1 MNSTAQLARDPL
13 PASLPIEPSAAVE
26 GVKAPPPWH
35 KRLALVEGLSPTA
48 HHVLLCLGSFVCNE
62 ESDAWPSVATLAGM
76 SGRSGRVIQ
85 RSLREIERAGILLTS
100 PSIAG
105 TSRYRLRPVGVTCT
119 TRGGDV
125 RDRGGVTW
133 ASPKGTREGTREA
146 RTSATSRVRRKYED
160 ASTGPR
166 QRLEALP
173 VPDPGPAPTDE
184 QRRELLSNIK
194 TRLEALPKSEYP
206 GVVKARSELDN
217 WRKAGCPTEGFII
230 PFVRPSETEPITGS
244 GCPDCGAASIIGG
257 ACAAGC
263 GYDEGGSFSPNPD
276 FNGGH

>member
-1 MNSTAQLARDPL
+1 
-13 PASLPIEPSAAVE
+13 
-26 GVKAPPPWH
+26 
-35 KRLALVEGLSPTA
+35 
-48 HHVLLCLGSFVCNE
+48 
-62 ESDAWPSVATLAGM
+62 M
-76 SGRSGRVIQ
+76 SGRSGRGDQ

-105 TSRYRLRPVGVTCT
+105 YVAVYRLRPRRGDVYDA
-119 TRGGDV
+119 GGDV
-125 RDRGGVTW
+125 RDRGGDVGVTQRY
-133 ASPKGTREGTREA
+133 KRGTREA

-257 ACAAGC
+257 ACA
-263 GYDEGGSFSPNPD
+263 PD
-276 FNGGH
+276 VDTTRAAVSVRIQTSTGVTNGGYHFSRNSQVYRSCTTARTASVIRRSVATCFG